1 MVTVASFLPSPML
14 HQASLPQTMSL
25 HPSHLEANTV
35 QGQPPTTRLM
45 LLRAQTHTPV
55 GKPKHLACEGSL
67 PLTLPTLR
75 GKEAPT
81 GPGPPL
87 QTWQEG
93 HQREM
98 RSHPM
103 CVVCPV
109 SLLNSVS
116 LLPISSSLPRCPS
129 QYVGLSS
136 AIIR

>member
-1 MVTVASFLPSPML
+1 ML

-35 QGQPPTTRLM
+35 QGQPPTTRLV
-45 LLRAQTHTPV
+45 LLRAQTPTPV

-67 PLTLPTLR
+67 PLTLPTLG

-93 HQREM
+93 HSERDEK
-98 RSHPM
+98 PPD
-103 CVVCPV
+103 VCRLSCLPAQLSV
-109 SLLNSVS
+109 LAARFLQSVQVPSSVRRPRLSYYPLKCHRLL
-116 LLPISSSLPRCPS
+116 
-129 QYVGLSS
+129 
-136 AIIR
+136 